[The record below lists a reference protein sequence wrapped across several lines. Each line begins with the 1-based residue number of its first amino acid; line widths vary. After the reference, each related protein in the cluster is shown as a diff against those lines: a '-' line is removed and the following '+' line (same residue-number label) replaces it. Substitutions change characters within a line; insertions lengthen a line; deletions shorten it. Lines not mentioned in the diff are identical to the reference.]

1 MDMETREEK
10 YNEKKKESAKDV
22 KLRYDKQWK
31 LGNIFSFGLE
41 MAERN
46 TTYVYKSW
54 DYYG

>member
-1 MDMETREEK
+1 METREEK

-22 KLRYDKQWK
+22 KLRYDKQKK

-46 TTYVYKSW
+46 TTYVYKL
-54 DYYG
+54 